1 MNVTAYLLKEEDME
15 KKERQLG
22 ERIVRQANL
31 LAAEQKRA
39 ARCRPGV
46 KKTQYTEEDKSAA
59 LEHLRSSG
67 RTIKSAARELGIPRG
82 TLTDWA
88 GGKKIGPKLAQQ
100 FGSVKDTLSARLEQI
115 AYQIVD
121 AMPAKIEDASLRDLG
136 ITLASVIDRM
146 RLLREE
152 PTAITESINRREML
166 DRLIQRTMQQFPGMT
181 REEVIEIIR
190 DVKPEAI
197 KFLI

>member
-1 MNVTAYLLKEEDME
+1 ME

-31 LAAEQKRA
+31 LAGEQRRA
-39 ARCRPGV
+39 ASRTPEANKR
-46 KKTQYTEEDKSAA
+46 KYRKYTEQDKSAA

-67 RTIKSAARELGIPRG
+67 QTVRSAAREMGIPRG
-82 TLTDWA
+82 TLHDWA
-88 GGKKIGPKLAQQ
+88 GGKKISPELARQ
-100 FGSVKDTLSARLEQI
+100 FGAVKETLSARLEQI

-121 AMPAKIEDASLRDLG
+121 AMPAKIDEASLRDLG
-136 ITLASVIDRM
+136 ATLANVVDRM

-166 DRLIQRTMQQFPGMT
+166 ERLIQRTMEQFPGMT
-181 REEVIEIIR
+181 REEVIDIIR

>member
-1 MNVTAYLLKEEDME
+1 ME
-15 KKERQLG
+15 KKERELG

-31 LAAEQKRA
+31 LADEQRRA
-39 ARCRPGV
+39 ASRRPSV
-46 KKTQYTEEDKSAA
+46 NKRQYTDEDKSAA

-67 RTIKSAARELGIPRG
+67 QTVRSAARELGIPRC
-82 TLTDWA
+82 TLEDWA
-88 GGKKIGPKLAQQ
+88 AGKKISPKLAQQ
-100 FGSVKDTLSARLEQI
+100 FGAVKDTLSARLEQI

-121 AMPAKIEDASLRDLG
+121 AMPAKIGEASLRDLG
-136 ITLASVIDRM
+136 ATVAIVIDRM

-166 DRLIQRTMQQFPGMT
+166 ERLIQRTMEEFPGMT

>member
-1 MNVTAYLLKEEDME
+1 ME
-15 KKERQLG
+15 KKERELG

-31 LAAEQKRA
+31 LAGEQRRA
-39 ARCRPGV
+39 AGRAPEANKR
-46 KKTQYTEEDKSAA
+46 KYRKYTDEDKSAA

-67 RTIKSAARELGIPRG
+67 RTVRSAARELGIPRG

-88 GGKKIGPKLAQQ
+88 GGKKIGPKLAQE
-100 FGSVKDTLSARLEQI
+100 FGAVKETLSARLEDV

-121 AMPAKIEDASLRDLG
+121 AMPAKIEEASLRDLG
-136 ITLASVIDRM
+136 ATLANVVDRM

-152 PTAITESINRREML
+152 PTAITESIDRREML
-166 DRLIQRTMQQFPGMT
+166 ERLIQRTMEQFPGMT
-181 REEVIEIIR
+181 REEVIDIIR

>member
-1 MNVTAYLLKEEDME
+1 ME

-22 ERIVRQANL
+22 ERIVRQTNL
-31 LAAEQKRA
+31 LADEQRRA
-39 ARCRPGV
+39 ATRTPEV
-46 KKTQYTEEDKSAA
+46 KRRNYTDEDKSAA
-59 LEHLRSSG
+59 LEHLQSSG
-67 RTIKSAARELGIPRG
+67 QTIKSAARELGIPRG

-88 GGKKIGPKLAQQ
+88 GRKKIGPKLAEQ
-100 FGSVKDTLSARLEQI
+100 FGAVKDTLSARLEQI

-121 AMPAKIEDASLRDLG
+121 AMPAKIEEASLRDLG
-136 ITLASVIDRM
+136 VTLANVIDRM

-152 PTAITESINRREML
+152 PTAITESINRKEML
-166 DRLIQRTMQQFPGMT
+166 ERLIRRTMEQFPGIT
-181 REEVIEIIR
+181 RQEVIDIIR